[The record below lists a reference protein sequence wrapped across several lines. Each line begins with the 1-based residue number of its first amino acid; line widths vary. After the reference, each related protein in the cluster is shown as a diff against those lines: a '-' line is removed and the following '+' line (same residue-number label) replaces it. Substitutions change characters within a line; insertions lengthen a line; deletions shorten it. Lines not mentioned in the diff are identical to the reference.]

1 MPRPAH
7 SALAHAVDERLQRRH
22 QLARRIETAILRL
35 AAVTNLVER
44 LLEFLHA
51 RGKGRPLLII
61 GYRHTIHRMSQ
72 AVLGLCSGPRAKQRT
87 RSHQVVPHLRGRA
100 PPSSVCCALE
110 CDLLTTGGA
119 SERGNLH
126 GPAVRAGCAR
136 TSARAPLSAAPI
148 GALDFRTPRAVP
160 ALAQR

>member
-1 MPRPAH
+1 
-7 SALAHAVDERLQRRH
+7 
-22 QLARRIETAILRL
+22 
-35 AAVTNLVER
+35 

-136 TSARAPLSAAPI
+136 ASARAPLPG
-148 GALDFRTPRAVP
+148 GANRCAGFSHATRRAGFSPAVEQRFCKPHPLVPPRLGQMP
-160 ALAQR
+160 